1 MAPLESRRRDVSRCR
16 RIYNT
21 AVVPDCFCHRSFCGS
36 FLHPTT
42 RLPTWKEVK
51 MQKKE
56 KDTRRTI
63 YVDQSGVVLTPREV
77 TEIRSP

>member
-1 MAPLESRRRDVSRCR
+1 
-16 RIYNT
+16 
-21 AVVPDCFCHRSFCGS
+21 
-36 FLHPTT
+36 
-42 RLPTWKEVK
+42 